1 MEYERSLPKQRSSL
15 LPDPPLARDLFGS
28 ARFAWV
34 WLVLR
39 AYLGWQWL
47 EAGRQKISDD
57 AWMDGGVALK
67 GFWERVVDVPEQG
80 RPAIT
85 YGWYRDLLTYML
97 DHQWYTWFAKV
108 VAVSE
113 VLIGIALILGLFT
126 GIAAFGGSF
135 LNFNFMLA
143 GTAST
148 NPVLFTLAVLL
159 MLAWKTAGWIGLDRW
174 VLPLIGTPW
183 SHGYVF
189 GRRAAHPSRPSEAT

>member
-1 MEYERSLPKQRSSL
+1 MNIAPENTGKQQSVL
-15 LPDPPLARDLFGS
+15 LDPVLAQALFGS
-28 ARFAWV
+28 VRFAWV
-34 WLVLR
+34 WLLLR
-39 AYLGWQWL
+39 IYLGWQWL
-47 EAGRQKISDD
+47 DAGREKIADA

-67 GFWERVVDVPEQG
+67 GFWERVVAIPQEG

-85 YGWYRDLLTYML
+85 YGWHREFLTYML
-97 DHQWYTWFAKV
+97 DQGWYSWFAKV

-148 NPVLFTLAVLL
+148 NPVLFTLAILL
-159 MLAWKTAGWIGLDRW
+159 MLAWKPAGWIGLDRW
-174 VLPLIGTPW
+174 VLPFAGTPW
-183 SHGYVF
+183 TRGYVF
-189 GRRAAHPSRPSEAT
+189 GRANSRREPITRLT